1 MLNVFSIC
9 QNLNKFLMKILTPK
23 LIQNFILRTFQT
35 LVKFFDVVLQA
46 NPELESFVADVAA
59 ILPGTGFRNRIPG
72 PGFIRTVPDQFIL
85 NLASRWHR
93 VQFFDLFR

>member
-1 MLNVFSIC
+1 MRVLNALS
-9 QNLNKFLMKILTPK
+9 MKLSHLFEPK
-23 LIQNFILRTFQT
+23 LIQKVILKTFQT
-35 LVKFFDVVLQA
+35 LVKFFDVVLQT

-59 ILPGTGFRNRIPG
+59 ILPGTGFRNRIPD

>member
-1 MLNVFSIC
+1 MRVLNTLSMMLSHLF
-9 QNLNKFLMKILTPK
+9 QPK
-23 LIQNFILRTFQT
+23 LIQKVILKTFQT
-35 LVKFFDVVLQA
+35 LVQLFDVVLQT

-59 ILPGTGFRNRIPG
+59 ILPGTDFRNRIPG

-85 NLASRWHR
+85 NLASRWLR